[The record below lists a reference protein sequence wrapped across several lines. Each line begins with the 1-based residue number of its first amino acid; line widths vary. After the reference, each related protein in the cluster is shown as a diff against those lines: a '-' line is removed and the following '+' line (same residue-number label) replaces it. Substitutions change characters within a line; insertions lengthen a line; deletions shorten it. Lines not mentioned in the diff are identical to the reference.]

1 MKALELQ
8 NVYDPDPQIYKNALN
23 LIRSAS
29 LNCYLFEVCGGPQA
43 CMRIDQL
50 ACLHSSCITLGLS
63 LSCRQTGRT
72 PSRPKCHSCR
82 SSCALVMRAPSA

>member
-29 LNCYLFEVCGGPQA
+29 LNCYLFEVCDGPQA
-43 CMRIDQL
+43 RMLLKPLVVCRLPLRDVVSML
-50 ACLHSSCITLGLS
+50 K
-63 LSCRQTGRT
+63 CRQTGQT
-72 PSRPKCHSCR
+72 PSRPGCR
-82 SSCALVMRAPSA
+82 CCKSSSVLAMRARSV

>member
-29 LNCYLFEVCGGPQA
+29 LNCYLFEVCRGPQGRMLL
-43 CMRIDQL
+43 CDL
-50 ACLHSSCITLGLS
+50 TYLHRC
-63 LSCRQTGRT
+63 
-72 PSRPKCHSCR
+72 CHQCYV
-82 SSCALVMRAPSA
+82 ALHVC